1 MTVTAGPGRPVIP
14 GANVPLVDPSTGLLT
29 PVWYQVFALLLRAS
43 PGWGAAEGTA
53 TRTSF
58 DTTSV
63 TTEELAE
70 RVKAI
75 IDDDFASG
83 RKGA

>member
-1 MTVTAGPGRPVIP
+1 MTVTASPGRPVIP
-14 GANVPLVDPSTGLLT
+14 GASVPLVDPATGLLT

-43 PGWGAAEGTA
+43 PGWGAPEGTA

-58 DTTSV
+58 DTTTV

-70 RVKAI
+70 AVKALV
-75 IDDDFASG
+75 DDLSTRG
-83 RKGA
+83 ILGA